1 MSEIMPKLW
10 VIVAVRIKNFVSCQ
24 LQFCS
29 LIILLIKLPRMKFL
43 TITLGNSNNLISC
56 FCVSFNLSHI
66 FFTFW
71 NKSVLIK
78 SFEIISTCTSVHQSA
93 SRMTPVS
100 PGIKSEILKRSHL
113 NVSTCTCIWLTCMCM
128 CCGIGLLECLL
139 LTYISNWFWSFD
151 LVVSFLTLYWVTRV
165 LSTVPWSFT
174 AFSCYT
180 CFYFYMYINPH
191 LYIKM

>member
-1 MSEIMPKLW
+1 MCFFQFKPYFFYLLKQKCSHK
-10 VIVAVRIKNFVSCQ
+10 VIWNYINMHFCASINIKDD
-24 LQFCS
+24 
-29 LIILLIKLPRMKFL
+29 
-43 TITLGNSNNLISC
+43 T
-56 FCVSFNLSHI
+56 CV
-66 FFTFW
+66 TW
-71 NKSVLIK
+71 NKIRYSEKK
-78 SFEIISTCTSVHQSA
+78 SFEFKYMYMYLT
-93 SRMTPVS
+93 
-100 PGIKSEILKRSHL
+100 HL
-113 NVSTCTCIWLTCMCM
+113 CM